1 MGSISNVLV
10 SGFDSMCIFLPF
22 LKWFAVYCCLVLGT
36 AVALLFIP
44 FVLFCPSFFLF
55 SYVCSKNSLGLF
67 ISPWNT
73 RASNNYTLFYRYY
86 AQLLRDMY
94 FSFALIFPSSTSFI
108 RTNISCGRSQHTNTL
123 SGLLFF
129 FYLNS
134 IFFRFK

>member
-55 SYVCSKNSLGLF
+55 SYVRARARDCMCARKIRLAYSF
-67 ISPWNT
+67 HHET
-73 RASNNYTLFYRYY
+73 RALAIT
-86 AQLLRDMY
+86 
-94 FSFALIFPSSTSFI
+94 
-108 RTNISCGRSQHTNTL
+108 TL
-123 SGLLFF
+123 SSIDITLNCCAICTFHSLWFFLLP
-129 FYLNS
+129 LHS
-134 IFFRFK
+134 SAPTSVVVALSTPIH